1 MRECARGVMFTARTK
16 LIGAILA
23 ATAVGVWLAFAW
35 TPTPVANDR
44 RVFMPGSQ
52 PGSVNLESVT
62 RCDNCHGGYNAAV
75 EPAHTWA
82 GSMMAQAARDP
93 LFWATVAVAEQDSIW
108 ALGNPNAGDLC
119 LRCHTP
125 PGWLGGRSDPPNG
138 TLLAGSDF
146 EGVNCDS
153 CHRMVDPL
161 LALRQLSSVPAETN
175 PTGIAAANSTYTR
188 DRNIL
193 QNLLLFDGTPFLN
206 TNTDLP
212 THYGNGT
219 VSTYSEATS
228 GQFFLDPGIEKS
240 GPRYDADPTHQLYYS
255 RFHKA
260 RHFCS
265 TCHDV
270 SNPALANVALGAG
283 VPERQAAA
291 SYFHVERTWS
301 EFALSAYARG
311 SGASTNPKLAAAGIP
326 FAASCQD
333 CHMRD
338 VTGKACNKQGIATR
352 TDLALHDLSGGN
364 SWMLGI
370 LASADDRGSAYDAYN
385 YAILSGAKYPG
396 AKIDVVGLRNK
407 GQALLDGRA
416 RALQTLS
423 WAADLTPV
431 GNNNSSGSV
440 RILNNTGHKLISGY
454 PEGRRL
460 WLNVQ
465 FLNAQGAVID
475 EINPYQPLV
484 IGTNAQGNNFYIS
497 GGILTKTHDPFV
509 FEAEMLSGLTGETK
523 TFHFVLATDRHKD
536 NRIPPKGF
544 DVAAAP
550 ERLVQPRWM
559 SADAPGY
566 FTADEYAGG
575 YREVSFTNPPGTV
588 GWRAR
593 LYYQTTS
600 KEYIEFLR
608 DEIAGTN
615 ATLTSP
621 TPSGEPQAYVVQA
634 DPFFSTLKDWGK
646 AIWDLWLHNG
656 GSAPVLLA
664 KAIDPPQVQL
674 LTMQAGAFRMEF
686 PTIAGRSYQVQRA
699 DSLPVPAW
707 VNVGSPITGDGTV
720 KTLIDP
726 AGGVAQRFYRVV
738 ATEP

>member
-1 MRECARGVMFTARTK
+1 MNTRRLRV
-16 LIGAILA
+16 LA
-23 ATAVGVWLAFAW
+23 AFACLAAAGALVVFAW
-35 TPTPVANDR
+35 TPQPVASDR

-52 PGSVNLESVT
+52 PGSVNLESVSK
-62 RCDNCHGGYNAAV
+62 CDNCHGGYNAAV
-75 EPAHTWA
+75 EPAHTWT

-93 LFWATVAVAEQDSIW
+93 IFWATLVVAEQDSIW

-138 TLLAGSDF
+138 TALAGSDF

-161 LALRQLSSVPAETN
+161 LALRQLSSVPPETN
-175 PTGIAAANSTYTR
+175 ATAIAAADATYTR

-193 QNLLLFDGTPFLN
+193 RNLLLFDGTPLLN

-212 THYGNGT
+212 TFYGTGAVTN
-219 VSTYSEATS
+219 YSEATG
-228 GQFFLDPGIEKS
+228 GQFFIDPGNAKS
-240 GPRYDADPTHQLYYS
+240 GQRYDADPTHQLYYS
-255 RFHKA
+255 RFHKS
-260 RHFCS
+260 RNFCA

-311 SGASTNPKLAAAGIP
+311 IGTNTNPKLAAAGIP

-352 TDLALHDLSGGN
+352 TDLALHDLTGGN

-370 LASADDRGSAYDAYN
+370 LASADNNGPAYDAYN
-385 YAILSGAKYPG
+385 FAILSGSKYPG
-396 AKIDVVGLRNK
+396 AKIDTMGLRNK
-407 GQALLDGRA
+407 GQALLDGKA
-416 RALQTLS
+416 RALQMLS
-423 WAADLTPV
+423 WAADLSPMA
-431 GNNNSSGSV
+431 NNDDSATI

-465 FLNAQGAVID
+465 FLNAAGAVIS

-484 IGTNAQGNNFYIS
+484 IGTNAQGNNFYVS
-497 GGILTKTHDPFV
+497 GGTLTRTHDPLV
-509 FEAEMLSGLTGETK
+509 FEAEMTSALSGEEK
-523 TFHFVLATDRHKD
+523 TFHFVLGTDRHKD

-544 DVAAAP
+544 DIANATP
-550 ERLVQPRWM
+550 RLVHPRHEG
-559 SADAPGY
+559 ADATNY
-566 FTADEYAGG
+566 FTAAEYAGG
-575 YREVSFTNPPGTV
+575 YHEVTVPKPPGTA

-615 ATLTSP
+615 NSTLSSP
-621 TPSGEPQAYVVQA
+621 TPRGEPQAYVVQT

-656 GSAPVLLA
+656 GSAPVLLT
-664 KAIDPPQVQL
+664 KTIDPPQVKAVALQ
-674 LTMQAGAFRMEF
+674 TNSFRVEF
-686 PTIAGRSYQVQRA
+686 PTVTGRSYQVQRA

-707 VNVGSPITGDGTV
+707 VNVGAAVTGDGTMKSV
-720 KTLIDP
+720 FDP
-726 AGGVAQRFYRVV
+726 GVAGETHRFYRVV
-738 ATEP
+738 SAEP